1 MSRAFTSEEYEV
13 PDMPVIDVKTESV
26 SEDHDLVSSYS
37 AGRSV
42 TDPALPFEIGMNFLK
57 GENGFFKS
65 IDFAVKWLKRSADLG
80 HVQAAVELAKIYLS
94 DTKKYGYK
102 ETAQLLR
109 MASENGSEEA
119 TSMLDMGSIADV
131 KTKSAFVK
139 YRLNAE
145 LGNTDAM
152 IALAEGFEKEYYAKQ
167 KWKTAA
173 MWYLRACARGAE
185 SARPRL
191 EELVKAKNIEL
202 TEDEKKLL
210 KRY

>member
-102 ETAQLLR
+102 ETAQLLGK
-109 MASENGSEEA
+109 ASENGSEEA
-119 TSMLDMGSIADV
+119 VSMLDMGSIADV

-145 LGNTDAM
+145 LENIDAM

>member
-80 HVQAAVELAKIYLS
+80 HVQATVELAKIYLS

-109 MASENGSEEA
+109 TASENGSEEA
-119 TSMLDMGSIADV
+119 VSMLDMGSIADV

-173 MWYLRACARGAE
+173 MWYLRACTRGAE

-191 EELVKAKNIEL
+191 EELVKSKNIEL

-210 KRY
+210 KRH

>member
-109 MASENGSEEA
+109 KASENGSEEA
-119 TSMLDMGSIADV
+119 VSMLDLESIADV

-145 LGNTDAM
+145 LGNIGAM

>member
-109 MASENGSEEA
+109 KASENGSEEA

-131 KTKSAFVK
+131 KTKSVFVK

-167 KWKTAA
+167 KWKTAV

-210 KRY
+210 KRH

>member
-13 PDMPVIDVKTESV
+13 PDMPVIDFKVESV

-42 TDPALPFEIGMNFLK
+42 TDPALPFEIGMNFLR

-65 IDFAVKWLKRSADLG
+65 IDLAVKWLKRSADLG

-109 MASENGSEEA
+109 KASENGSEEA
-119 TSMLDMGSIADV
+119 VSMLDMKSIADV

-173 MWYLRACARGAE
+173 MWYLKACARGAE
-185 SARPRL
+185 SAHPRL
-191 EELVKAKNIEL
+191 EELIKTKNIEL
-202 TEDEKKLL
+202 TEDEQKLL
-210 KRY
+210 KRH

>member
-102 ETAQLLR
+102 ETAQLLGK
-109 MASENGSEEA
+109 ASENGSEEA
-119 TSMLDMGSIADV
+119 VSMLDMGSIADV

-145 LGNTDAM
+145 LGNIDAM

>member
-102 ETAQLLR
+102 ETA
-109 MASENGSEEA
+109 
-119 TSMLDMGSIADV
+119 
-131 KTKSAFVK
+131 
-139 YRLNAE
+139 
-145 LGNTDAM
+145 
-152 IALAEGFEKEYYAKQ
+152 
-167 KWKTAA
+167 
-173 MWYLRACARGAE
+173 
-185 SARPRL
+185 
-191 EELVKAKNIEL
+191 
-202 TEDEKKLL
+202 
-210 KRY
+210 